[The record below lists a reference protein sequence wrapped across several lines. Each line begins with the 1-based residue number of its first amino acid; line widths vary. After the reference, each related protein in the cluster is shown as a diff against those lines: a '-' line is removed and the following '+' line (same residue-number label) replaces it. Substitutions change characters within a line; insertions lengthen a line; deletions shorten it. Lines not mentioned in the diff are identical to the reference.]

1 MSTPFQDDPERMA
14 EQLHSSAIRLLRSLR
29 QADESSGLTA
39 SRLSAL
45 SVIVFSGQI
54 ALGGLAQAEQVRPP
68 TMTRIV
74 NALQQQQLV
83 TKIADLNDG
92 RLIRIA
98 ATTRGK
104 RELLRGKARRVQQLA
119 RAIRGL
125 SARERRNLHA
135 ALKTIQ
141 QLGIRSV
148 AVEKGE

>member
-1 MSTPFQDDPERMA
+1 MSTPFQDDPEELA
-14 EQLHSSAIRLLRSLR
+14 DQLHSSAIRLLRSLR
-29 QADESSGLTA
+29 HADESSVLTA

-54 ALGGLAQAEQVRPP
+54 TLGDLAQAEQVRPP

-83 TKIADLNDG
+83 KKIADLDDR

-98 ATTRGK
+98 ATAKGK

-119 RAIRGL
+119 RAIL
-125 SARERRNLHA
+125 SLSVKERRNLRA
-135 ALKTIQ
+135 ALKIIQ
-141 QLGIRSV
+141 QIGGSD
-148 AVEKGE
+148 

>member
-1 MSTPFQDDPERMA
+1 MA

>member
-1 MSTPFQDDPERMA
+1 MSTRFQDDPEKLA

-29 QADESSGLTA
+29 QADKSSGLTA
-39 SRLSAL
+39 SRVSAL

-54 ALGGLAQAEQVRPP
+54 TLGDLAQAEQVRPP

-74 NALQQQQLV
+74 NALQRQQLV
-83 TKIADLNDG
+83 TKIADPNDG

-98 ATTRGK
+98 ATTKGK

-125 SARERRNLHA
+125 SANERMNLRV
-135 ALKTIQ
+135 ALKTVQHI
-141 QLGIRSV
+141 
-148 AVEKGE
+148 GEQISRDLA